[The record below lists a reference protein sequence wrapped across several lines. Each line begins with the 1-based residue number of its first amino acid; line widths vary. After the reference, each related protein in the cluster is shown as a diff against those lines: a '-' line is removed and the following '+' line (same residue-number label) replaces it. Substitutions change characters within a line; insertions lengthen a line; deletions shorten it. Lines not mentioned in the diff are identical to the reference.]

1 MCGIAGVLNLDGAPV
16 SAEMLWRMTNA
27 LSHRGPDGEGLWIEG
42 AIGLGHR
49 RLAIIDLSAA
59 GRQPMQTADGRYV
72 LSYNGEIYNFREL
85 RTELESKGYRFRSR
99 TDTEVLLYSLA
110 EGGLAAID
118 RLNGMF
124 AFALWD
130 RAEKRLTL
138 ARDRYGIKPLYYC
151 TAGRTIMFA
160 SETKALRFHPNFRA
174 TIDREALLEY
184 FTFQNFFTDRTLFQ
198 NVRVVPAGSYL
209 TLTASGDCRITP
221 YWDFQ
226 FKEPDRSRS
235 EESYVE
241 ELDHLLRQAIARQ
254 LVSDVEVGAYL
265 SGGVDSGAIT
275 AIAARSLP
283 RMRTFTCGFDLGS
296 ASGTELDFDER
307 AAAESLSSVLK
318 TEHHEI
324 VLKAEDMERAMP
336 ELVWHLEEPRVG
348 QSYPNFYAAQLAGKF
363 NKAVLAGTG
372 GDEIFAGYPWRYF
385 RATKLQEFAQY
396 VDKYYAYWQRLIPD
410 SMVQQ
415 VFRPIWSEV
424 SHVST
429 RDIFFNAFAGHA
441 GRPTRPEDYIN
452 QSLYFEAK
460 TFLHGLLMVE
470 DKLSMAHSLETRV
483 PFLDNDLVDFATKL
497 PTRFKLREPDEM
509 TAMNES
515 GQSARTPRSFRRA
528 NDGKLL
534 LRKAMG
540 RHLPAAVIRGE
551 KQGFSGP
558 DASWFRNESIDYVRA
573 ALDSKHAKLWS
584 YLDQQATRS
593 LIHEHLEG
601 KQNRRLLIWSLL
613 YFEEFLQARWQPYD
627 GEIFS
632 PAEILAIRSVH
643 SRVGTETGVS

>member
-1 MCGIAGVLNLDGAPV
+1 MCGVAGVLNLDGAPV
-16 SAEMLWRMTNA
+16 SPETLRRMTNA

-85 RTELESKGYRFRSR
+85 RAELESKGYRFRSR

-110 EGGLAAID
+110 EWGLAALN

-138 ARDRYGIKPLYYC
+138 ARDRYGVKPLYYC

-160 SETKALRFHPNFRA
+160 SETKALRFHPSFRA
-174 TIDREALLEY
+174 IIDREALLEY

-198 NVRVVPAGSYL
+198 DVRVVPAGSYL
-209 TLTASGDCRITP
+209 TLTASGDCTITA

-226 FKEPDRSRS
+226 FEEPDLSRS
-235 EESYVE
+235 EESYIE
-241 ELDHLLRQAIARQ
+241 ELDHLLRQAITRQ

-283 RMRTFTCGFDLGS
+283 RMRTFTCGFDLTS
-296 ASGTELDFDER
+296 ASGTELEFDER
-307 AAAESLSSVLK
+307 ATAEATSSVLK

-363 NKAVLAGTG
+363 NKVVLAGTG
-372 GDEIFAGYPWRYF
+372 GDEILGGYPWRYF
-385 RATKLQEFAQY
+385 RAKERQDFAQY
-396 VDKYYAYWQRLIPD
+396 VDKYYAYWQRLIPSSID
-410 SMVQQ
+410 PTGFSADLERRVACL
-415 VFRPIWSEV
+415 
-424 SHVST
+424 H
-429 RDIFFNAFAGHA
+429 AGHLLQRA
-441 GRPTRPEDYIN
+441 RGARRPTD
-452 QSLYFEAK
+452 K
-460 TFLHGLLMVE
+460 T
-470 DKLSMAHSLETRV
+470 
-483 PFLDNDLVDFATKL
+483 
-497 PTRFKLREPDEM
+497 
-509 TAMNES
+509 
-515 GQSARTPRSFRRA
+515 
-528 NDGKLL
+528 
-534 LRKAMG
+534 
-540 RHLPAAVIRGE
+540 
-551 KQGFSGP
+551 
-558 DASWFRNESIDYVRA
+558 
-573 ALDSKHAKLWS
+573 
-584 YLDQQATRS
+584 
-593 LIHEHLEG
+593 
-601 KQNRRLLIWSLL
+601 
-613 YFEEFLQARWQPYD
+613 
-627 GEIFS
+627 
-632 PAEILAIRSVH
+632 
-643 SRVGTETGVS
+643 